1 MATAMNL
8 NAVQKIAARKIFE
21 LTGKDMSNPRD
32 YNEVKRHVIARN
44 NRITAGWGKQHE
56 LFQNY
61 EYINGSLFSGGQRI
75 DFNFK
80 NWKPDMQKSNPNLAK
95 EVGRRV
101 FALAKE
107 MVNTPVKV
115 LLVGPPG
122 VGKTSLAM
130 ATLNFMANDG
140 FSVMTVSTMELAHLM
155 DSRYEASD
163 IKDRL
168 MYLEKLM
175 KTADVLLLDDLG
187 SEGGMKS
194 NVTPVRK
201 DMQEL
206 LFRVANARIDLKRN
220 EPIHSMIVTTNC
232 TSDELA
238 QMYNSKIISRIV
250 PHNRHQ
256 IVNFNGLKDVRK

>member
-8 NAVQKIAARKIFE
+8 NTVQKIAARKIFE

-56 LFQNY
+56 LFQNS

-130 ATLNFMANDG
+130 ATLNFMASEG

-155 DSRYEASD
+155 DNRYEASD

>member
-1 MATAMNL
+1 MATTMNL
-8 NAVQKIAARKIFE
+8 NAVQQIAARQIFE
-21 LTGKDMSNPRD
+21 LTGKDMSNPRA

-56 LFQNY
+56 LFQNS

-107 MVNTPVKV
+107 MVNTPMKV

-130 ATLNFMANDG
+130 ATLNFMASEG

-155 DSRYEASD
+155 DNRYEASD

>member
-44 NRITAGWGKQHE
+44 NRITAGWVKQQE
-56 LFQNY
+56 LFQNS
-61 EYINGSLFSGGQRI
+61 EYIHGSLFIGGQRI

-130 ATLNFMANDG
+130 ATLNFMASEG

-194 NVTPVRK
+194 DPQPVRK
-201 DMQEL
+201 DMQEM
-206 LFRVANARIDLKRN
+206 LFRVANARLDLQRN
-220 EPIHSMIVTTNC
+220 EPVHSTIVTTNC
-232 TSDELA
+232 ESDELA

-250 PHNRHQ
+250 PHNRRQ
-256 IVNFNGLKDVRK
+256 IVDFEGLEDVRK